1 MVAYISIAVVVAI
14 IMVVVGFSLGNKSKG
29 NQQDSAEL
37 INNLHSQVAELNEKV
52 KARETTISNQAE
64 QIKTLTSERDVQKA
78 HADNF
83 NSMLATQKDSYE
95 KLLNSQKEDER
106 LD

>member
-52 KARETTISNQAE
+52 NAREKTISNQ
-64 QIKTLTSERDVQKA
+64 S
-78 HADNF
+78 
-83 NSMLATQKDSYE
+83 
-95 KLLNSQKEDER
+95 
-106 LD
+106 